1 MSRSTAPA
9 SGTRL
14 SLQARLLATVLGV
27 MSVVWLAVAA
37 STWYDT
43 GHELDELLDA
53 HLAQAAALLVTQ
65 RLDDLEGDNF
75 PPPPTLHKYQT
86 RVAIQVWHEG
96 KLVVRSTNAPEAS
109 LASGD
114 VPGLRTSM
122 VEGDA
127 WRVLTTP
134 GREPD
139 VVIHVGELE
148 SARHHILMASLR
160 SIGLPMLLALPL
172 LALGIW
178 WAVRGAVRP
187 LRALGQAVAARRP
200 QALQPL
206 SVHAV
211 PREVAPLV
219 TALNGL
225 FERMTDLLESERR
238 FTADAAHE
246 LRTPIAA
253 IRMQVQVAQEAPSD
267 AGREQALAATLQG
280 CDRAARLVEQL
291 LQLAR
296 LESEASYGEGPAR
309 PGPSSADMAA
319 IARALV
325 AEFERQVT
333 ARGQRLVL
341 DAAAAVP
348 SPLPAALAQVLMRN
362 LIDNAVR
369 YSPDGALVRI
379 SVGCSPE
386 GGAGRLVVEDSGPG
400 LTPDAMARLGERFF
414 RVVGSPQTGSGLGW
428 SIVRRLARLFELDL
442 VVDRSAALGGL
453 RVTVSWKQD
462 GRVHQ
467 A

>member
-1 MSRSTAPA
+1 MRE
-9 SGTRL
+9 R
-14 SLQARLLATVLGV
+14 
-27 MSVVWLAVAA
+27 
-37 STWYDT
+37 
-43 GHELDELLDA
+43 
-53 HLAQAAALLVTQ
+53 
-65 RLDDLEGDNF
+65 
-75 PPPPTLHKYQT
+75 
-86 RVAIQVWHEG
+86 
-96 KLVVRSTNAPEAS
+96 LVVRSTNAPEAS

-296 LESEASYGEGPAR
+296 LESEASYGEGPVR

-325 AEFERQVT
+325 AR
-333 ARGQRLVL
+333 
-341 DAAAAVP
+341 
-348 SPLPAALAQVLMRN
+348 
-362 LIDNAVR
+362 VR
-369 YSPDGALVRI
+369 TTGDGAWPATGP
-379 SVGCSPE
+379 GCRRRRAFSIA
-386 GGAGRLVVEDSGPG
+386 GGAG
-400 LTPDAMARLGERFF
+400 
-414 RVVGSPQTGSGLGW
+414 TGSDAQ
-428 SIVRRLARLFELDL
+428 SDRQRRALQPRWCPGADFGRLLA
-442 VVDRSAALGGL
+442 
-453 RVTVSWKQD
+453 
-462 GRVHQ
+462 
-467 A
+467 

>member
-1 MSRSTAPA
+1 MKPA
-9 SGTRL
+9 LSVVFFTVSSGAGLGLLIWATL
-14 SLQARLLATVLGV
+14 ARLLQGPLPGFEV
-27 MSVVWLAVAA
+27 AVAMA
-37 STWYDT
+37 AVLFTT
-43 GHELDELLDA
+43 GLLSSGL
-53 HLAQAAALLVTQ
+53 HLANPRNGWRACM
-65 RLDDLEGDNF
+65 
-75 PPPPTLHKYQT
+75 P
-86 RVAIQVWHEG
+86 
-96 KLVVRSTNAPEAS
+96 APIS
-109 LASGD
+109 L
-114 VPGLRTSM
+114 P
-122 VEGDA
+122 
-127 WRVLTTP
+127 
-134 GREPD
+134 
-139 VVIHVGELE
+139 
-148 SARHHILMASLR
+148 RHHAGPCS
-160 SIGLPMLLALPL
+160 P
-172 LALGIW
+172 
-178 WAVRGAVRP
+178 
-187 LRALGQAVAARRP
+187 
-200 QALQPL
+200 
-206 SVHAV
+206 
-211 PREVAPLV
+211 EVAPLV

-225 FERMTDLLESERR
+225 FERMTELLESERR

-386 GGAGRLVVEDSGPG
+386 GGAGRLVVEDGGPG

-453 RVTVSWKQD
+453 RVTVSWKRD

>member
-1 MSRSTAPA
+1 
-9 SGTRL
+9 
-14 SLQARLLATVLGV
+14 
-27 MSVVWLAVAA
+27 
-37 STWYDT
+37 
-43 GHELDELLDA
+43 LLDA

-206 SVHAV
+206 SVQAV
-211 PREVAPLV
+211 PPEVAPLV

-225 FERMTDLLESERR
+225 FERMTELLESSGDSRPMRCTNCAPHRR
-238 FTADAAHE
+238 H
-246 LRTPIAA
+246 
-253 IRMQVQVAQEAPSD
+253 RMQ
-267 AGREQALAATLQG
+267 AGGKEPIGR
-280 CDRAARLVEQL
+280 RA
-291 LQLAR
+291 
-296 LESEASYGEGPAR
+296 
-309 PGPSSADMAA
+309 
-319 IARALV
+319 
-325 AEFERQVT
+325 
-333 ARGQRLVL
+333 
-341 DAAAAVP
+341 
-348 SPLPAALAQVLMRN
+348 
-362 LIDNAVR
+362 
-369 YSPDGALVRI
+369 
-379 SVGCSPE
+379 
-386 GGAGRLVVEDSGPG
+386 
-400 LTPDAMARLGERFF
+400 
-414 RVVGSPQTGSGLGW
+414 
-428 SIVRRLARLFELDL
+428 
-442 VVDRSAALGGL
+442 
-453 RVTVSWKQD
+453 
-462 GRVHQ
+462 
-467 A
+467 

>member
-148 SARHHILMASLR
+148 SARHHM
-160 SIGLPMLLALPL
+160 PQKP
-172 LALGIW
+172 W
-178 WAVRGAVRP
+178 KWA
-187 LRALGQAVAARRP
+187 Q
-200 QALQPL
+200 
-206 SVHAV
+206 
-211 PREVAPLV
+211 
-219 TALNGL
+219 
-225 FERMTDLLESERR
+225 
-238 FTADAAHE
+238 
-246 LRTPIAA
+246 TP
-253 IRMQVQVAQEAPSD
+253 S
-267 AGREQALAATLQG
+267 
-280 CDRAARLVEQL
+280 
-291 LQLAR
+291 
-296 LESEASYGEGPAR
+296 
-309 PGPSSADMAA
+309 
-319 IARALV
+319 
-325 AEFERQVT
+325 
-333 ARGQRLVL
+333 
-341 DAAAAVP
+341 
-348 SPLPAALAQVLMRN
+348 
-362 LIDNAVR
+362 
-369 YSPDGALVRI
+369 
-379 SVGCSPE
+379 
-386 GGAGRLVVEDSGPG
+386 
-400 LTPDAMARLGERFF
+400 
-414 RVVGSPQTGSGLGW
+414 
-428 SIVRRLARLFELDL
+428 
-442 VVDRSAALGGL
+442 
-453 RVTVSWKQD
+453 
-462 GRVHQ
+462 
-467 A
+467 